1 MDPIKRGVSS
11 RDFGELNTKL
21 NICTQKIFWKIAKM
35 KNKTNYVNSLPILW
49 QGLSKKVS
57 VSFVK
62 REWGR
67 EGGWGVCAATCSK
80 SLPVAVFPIS
90 DVRPSRTIVQKRT
103 WSYLWRRVEKKKNQ
117 PHSYSHQICLT
128 SSLKNI
134 LGGCNR
140 EHVANRTRYWQT
152 NHSVDIFIATLMM
165 MYCYK

>member
-103 WSYLWRRVEKKKNQ
+103 WSYLWRRVEKKKRISLIHIAIKFVLLAAWKIFWVGVIVNMW
-117 PHSYSHQICLT
+117 PIAPDIGRPITVLT
-128 SSLKNI
+128 YL
-134 LGGCNR
+134 
-140 EHVANRTRYWQT
+140 
-152 NHSVDIFIATLMM
+152 
-165 MYCYK
+165 